1 MFYTVGEKIRQV
13 RQQFH
18 LKQGIFQH
26 FGITQHYLSMI
37 ETNKRQ
43 PPEKTLIDIYDA
55 LVTLTEGEMRSLYTL
70 DEFLKNPEE
79 QAREFFE
86 QRLTIDTIVDQY
98 DELMSVAKQ
107 YNLTSYMIQ
116 LDKLLGQ
123 YYFMRNDG
131 QEAVKHFQIAIDR
144 AIKEDIN
151 PYHLYQQF
159 GIMLRKLGRYV
170 ESISKLSIAIGY
182 AKTEEQ
188 IKEIDALLIL
198 TYYQMGQHQ
207 LALEMINQ
215 LTSKANIYPSK
226 HYVKAI
232 LIKVEILRNNGLIL
246 ESRDY
251 LLALLDEPEYE
262 PYLKHIY
269 HSLGWN
275 YIANHEYS
283 KALEILKKAFS
294 YRESDLEKALTLLL
308 IGAVYF
314 EMEEYEEAQS
324 YYTQIKSTILSSWST
339 NSKKMWFDKQLD
351 LYWRTKQMDKVVLL
365 QQELK
370 ELVETEA
377 LPEDTVNQIKKTFLK
392 QVSTRTSLSEE
403 EYSPL
408 YNFLVF

>member
-1 MFYTVGEKIRQV
+1 
-13 RQQFH
+13 
-18 LKQGIFQH
+18 
-26 FGITQHYLSMI
+26 
-37 ETNKRQ
+37 
-43 PPEKTLIDIYDA
+43 
-55 LVTLTEGEMRSLYTL
+55 
-70 DEFLKNPEE
+70 
-79 QAREFFE
+79 
-86 QRLTIDTIVDQY
+86 
-98 DELMSVAKQ
+98 
-107 YNLTSYMIQ
+107 
-116 LDKLLGQ
+116 
-123 YYFMRNDG
+123 
-131 QEAVKHFQIAIDR
+131 
-144 AIKEDIN
+144 
-151 PYHLYQQF
+151 
-159 GIMLRKLGRYV
+159 
-170 ESISKLSIAIGY
+170 
-182 AKTEEQ
+182 
-188 IKEIDALLIL
+188 
-198 TYYQMGQHQ
+198 MGQHQ

-339 NSKKMWFDKQLD
+339 NSKKCGLI
-351 LYWRTKQMDKVVLL
+351 
-365 QQELK
+365 
-370 ELVETEA
+370 
-377 LPEDTVNQIKKTFLK
+377 N
-392 QVSTRTSLSEE
+392 
-403 EYSPL
+403 
-408 YNFLVF
+408 N